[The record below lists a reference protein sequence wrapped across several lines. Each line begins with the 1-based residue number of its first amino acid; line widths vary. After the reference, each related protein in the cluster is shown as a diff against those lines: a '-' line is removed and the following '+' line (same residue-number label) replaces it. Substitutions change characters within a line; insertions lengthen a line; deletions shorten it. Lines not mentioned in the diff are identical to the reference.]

1 MAQLLPWLAF
11 GTIVLV
17 MLAFDLG
24 VFQRQPRDPTPGA
37 ALAWTAAWFGLAAV
51 FGTSVAV
58 TRGADQG
65 LQFFT
70 AYFVEQALSVDN
82 LFVMMLVFARFRVP
96 RASQRRVL
104 TWGIAG
110 VVLLRGVMIL
120 AGTALV
126 QQFHV
131 LTYVLGGF
139 LLLAAVKLARE
150 LGKPGGEPAA
160 ENAAENA
167 PPGGVRIRRLLA
179 RFFPITDDFVG
190 SRFTVV
196 RDGIRHATPLLLA
209 LVTIELADAVFAI
222 DSIPAVFGVTTDPF
236 IAFTSNLFAVLG
248 LRSMYFALSG
258 LLEKLRYLKH
268 GLVGVLGVVGTKMVL
283 APIWVAPTWLSLAL
297 VTLVLGGAI
306 VASLYSP
313 TTVAGETANAEQS

>member
-1 MAQLLPWLAF
+1 MPQLIPWLGF
-11 GTIVLV
+11 GLIVIV

-24 VFQRQPRDPTPGA
+24 VFQRQPREPTTGA

-150 LGKPGGEPAA
+150 LGRPGEPAPD
-160 ENAAENA
+160 E
-167 PPGGVRIRRLLA
+167 PPGGHRIRRLLA

-248 LRSMYFALSG
+248 LRSMFFALSG

-268 GLVGVLGVVGTKMVL
+268 GLVGVLAVVGAKMVL
-283 APIWVAPTWLSLAL
+283 GPIWVAPTWLSLAL
-297 VTLVLGGAI
+297 VSLVLGGAI
-306 VASLYSP
+306 GASLVSSS
-313 TTVAGETANAEQS
+313 TTEPGETANAEPS

>member
-1 MAQLLPWLAF
+1 MTVMAQLIPWLGF
-11 GTIVLV
+11 GVIVVV

-24 VFQRQPRDPTPGA
+24 VFQKQPREPTTGQ

-58 TRGADQG
+58 TRGSDQG

-70 AYFVEQALSVDN
+70 AYFVEQALSIDN

-110 VVLLRGVMIL
+110 VVVLRGLMIL
-120 AGTALV
+120 GGTTLIA
-126 QQFHV
+126 QFHM

-139 LLLAAVKLARE
+139 LLLAAIKLARE
-150 LGKPGGEPAA
+150 LGKPEEPAPD
-160 ENAAENA
+160 EL
-167 PPGGVRIRRLLA
+167 PGGKRIRGLLS
-179 RFFPITDDFVG
+179 RIMPITDDFVG
-190 SRFTVV
+190 SRFTVI
-196 RDGIRHATPLLLA
+196 RSGIRHATPLLLA

-268 GLVGVLGVVGTKMVL
+268 GLVGVLGVVGVKML
-283 APIWVAPTWLSLAL
+283 IAPLWLAPTWLSLVL

-306 VASLYSP
+306 VASLSSP
-313 TTVAGETANAEQS
+313 TTEAGVTANAEQS